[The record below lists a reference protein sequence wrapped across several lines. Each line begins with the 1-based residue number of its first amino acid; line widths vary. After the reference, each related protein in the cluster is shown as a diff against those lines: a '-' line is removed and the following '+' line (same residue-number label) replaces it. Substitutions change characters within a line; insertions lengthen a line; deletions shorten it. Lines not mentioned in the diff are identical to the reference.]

1 MDPIVLRKYPWYGW
15 VGVAGLI
22 LAEFLLARGVGTV
35 ARWFTPIMWT
45 GYFLAID
52 ALVHRLGGA
61 AWLTARRREFPLM
74 VLVSVAV
81 WVLFEA
87 YNLHLMNWV
96 YVGVPEQPGLRLL
109 AYFWAFATIM
119 PGVFVTSELVE
130 TLLRRYGKLHI
141 RPSRV
146 GPAWLW
152 FLLGLAMVTVPLAL
166 PERVAALLFAPV
178 WIGFIFLLEPI
189 NESLNADSLR
199 RQWRAG
205 DRTTAVSLLIGGLAC
220 GFLWEAWNYQAL
232 LAHGGHWIYTIP
244 QALRLFGWHY
254 GQMPVL
260 GLGGFPPFAL
270 ELYAFYS
277 LSKAMLGGDR
287 VFGTGDEPIHRSLA
301 RPASPVPAARD
312 GAD

>member
-1 MDPIVLRKYPWYGW
+1 MPPRKYPVYGW
-15 VGVAGLI
+15 MGIAGLI
-22 LAEFLLARGVGTV
+22 LGELLLARGVGTV

-45 GYFLAID
+45 AYFLAID

-61 AWLTARRREFPLM
+61 AWLTTRRREFPLM
-74 VLVSVAV
+74 ILVSVAV

-87 YNLHLMNWV
+87 YNLHLKNWV
-96 YVGVPEQPGLRLL
+96 YVGVPVQPALRLL

-119 PGVFVTSELVE
+119 PGVFVTSALVE
-130 TLLRRYGKLHI
+130 TLWRKTARPPA
-141 RPSRV
+141 RPSRL
-146 GPAWLW
+146 GPSWLW

-178 WIGFIFLLEPI
+178 WIGFIFLLEPV

-205 DRTTAVSLLIGGLAC
+205 DRTTTISLLIGGLMC

-232 LAHGGHWIYTIP
+232 LAQGGHWLYTIP
-244 QALRLFGWHY
+244 QALRVFGWHY
-254 GQMPVL
+254 GQMPLL

-270 ELYAFYS
+270 ELFAFYS
-277 LSKAMLGGDR
+277 LLKVMLGGDR
-287 VFGTGDEPIHRSLA
+287 VFGTSLA
-301 RPASPVPAARD
+301 ADGRLSSRTSAPLPAVDDAAE
-312 GAD
+312 